1 MSDTWDQLQAHK
13 RKREDLKERLA
24 KRRRERQNILDAAS
38 TDVVK
43 TEEKPST
50 IAAAAAGVTIPA
62 PSSNT
67 TELSSSSADN
77 IVKDEKPPKNE
88 ESVKRSKEKSTTSHS
103 KSPSKKQREERK
115 KKKATPEELE
125 KILALQLGDK
135 LISLPAK
142 LPVIVDSVNKDKY
155 LYTTKED
162 TISALLKLEAQN
174 LLHLTNREDVVTI
187 QDCEYIKLKALHGNT
202 GSNETQTSK
211 PSTRENDR
219 KSERKDSEGPK
230 DDLETLLSMPT
241 MKESE
246 NKKIGN
252 EILELIN
259 QPTAKELSLAEKFR
273 SQGGAMV
280 REFCPYGTRDE
291 CYRSN
296 AEKSRCKKLHFK
308 KIIQLHTDEHLGDCS
323 FLNTCFHMDT
333 CKYVHYEV
341 DTRGAETNT
350 GNNAVKVNKSSD
362 LSGGKITMTPPQWI
376 QCDVRKLDYDVLGK
390 FAVVMADP
398 PWDIHMELPYGTMSD
413 NEMKA
418 MAVHKLQDHG
428 YIFLWVTGR
437 AIELGRECLE
447 IWGYK
452 RVDELIWVKTN
463 QLQRLIRTGR
473 TGHWINHGKEHC
485 IIGKKGRPDPNL
497 FNYGLDCDVL
507 VSEVRDTSHKPD
519 EVYGLIERLAP
530 GQRKIEM
537 FGRMH
542 NVQPNW
548 ITLGNQLAGVNL
560 VEPDVIKRFQER
572 YPSGSCLPQAKK
584 PDAPKTE

>member
-13 RKREDLKERLA
+13 RKHENLKERLA
-24 KRRRERQNILDAAS
+24 KRRKERQGILDQTPSS
-38 TDVVK
+38 T
-43 TEEKPST
+43 
-50 IAAAAAGVTIPA
+50 PA
-62 PSSNT
+62 PSESKNEKKPANEEVVDKKSIEKLT
-67 TELSSSSADN
+67 IESKHVSASPNAKRKHDKTSSSS
-77 IVKDEKPPKNE
+77 
-88 ESVKRSKEKSTTSHS
+88 
-103 KSPSKKQREERK
+103 K
-115 KKKATPEELE
+115 KKKATVEELE
-125 KILALQLGDK
+125 HLLSRYLGEK
-135 LISLPAK
+135 SIVLPAK
-142 LPVIVDSVNKDKY
+142 LPGVVAYINKRKTSI
-155 LYTTKED
+155 YTEPTAVV
-162 TISALLKLEAQN
+162 TALEKLEAQN
-174 LLHLTNREDVVTI
+174 LVSVSNKDDVLVVN
-187 QDCEYIKLKALHGNT
+187 DCEYLKLKALYTDNEKESST
-202 GSNETQTSK
+202 GKQSSRDCNADK
-211 PSTRENDR
+211 KRERHDT
-219 KSERKDSEGPK
+219 DPQK

-246 NKKIGN
+246 NKKIGS

-296 AEKSRCKKLHFK
+296 TEKGRCKKLHFK
-308 KIIQLHTDEHLGDCS
+308 KIIQPHTDEHLGDCS

-341 DTRGAETNT
+341 DTRGTENETNKNVPT
-350 GNNAVKVNKSSD
+350 KTSKKSD
-362 LSGGKITMTPPQWI
+362 LIGGKITMTPPQWV
-376 QCDVRKLDYDVLGK
+376 QCDVRYLDFEVLGK
-390 FAVVMADP
+390 FSVVMADP

-418 MAVHKLQDHG
+418 MAVHKLQDDG

-485 IIGKKGRPDPNL
+485 IIGKKGRPDPSL
-497 FNYGLDCDVL
+497 FNSGLDCDVL

-530 GQRKIEM
+530 GQRKIEL

-548 ITLGNQLAGVNL
+548 VTLGNQLSGVNL
-560 VEPDVIKRFQER
+560 VEPDVVKRFQER
-572 YPSGSCLPQAKK
+572 YPSGSCMEKPQQRQMK
-584 PDAPKTE
+584 PGSPPPNPPGT